1 MPIARRALM
10 AIRNQ
15 PWAIL
20 PEWLPAIEAIAERAM
35 DAPEL
40 LALRE
45 AGHAARYGEALAAM
59 GQRLEGA
66 RLSTIRDGV
75 AAIPVFGPIFPRA
88 NIMTEMSGAT
98 SLDLLAHDLRIAQ
111 ASPAVHHIL
120 MVYDTPGGHVSGVA
134 EFAGAIAASHK
145 PATAF
150 VSGLGCSA
158 GYWLASPSKEIVADR
173 SAMVGSIGVVC
184 SVGWQEEPDQNG
196 ERWVDITSSH
206 APMKR
211 LDYATEEGRAALRA
225 EIDQIEDVFIDDV
238 ARGRKVSRATVISE
252 FGKGGTM
259 VGKAAKAA
267 GMVDRLDSLDATLTR
282 LAGRQRSGASR
293 ARAEADEDLRR
304 RRASVL

>member
-15 PWAIL
+15 PWAIM

-40 LALRE
+40 QALRDS
-45 AGHAARYGEALAAM
+45 GQTARYGEALAAM
-59 GQRLEGA
+59 GSRLEGS

-88 NIMTEMSGAT
+88 NIMTELSGAT
-98 SLDLLAHDLRIAQ
+98 SLDLLAHDLRVAQ

-173 SAMVGSIGVVC
+173 SAMVGSIGVV
-184 SVGWQEEPDQNG
+184 
-196 ERWVDITSSH
+196 SSH

-293 ARAEADEDLRR
+293 ARAEADQDLRR
-304 RRASVL
+304 RRASLL